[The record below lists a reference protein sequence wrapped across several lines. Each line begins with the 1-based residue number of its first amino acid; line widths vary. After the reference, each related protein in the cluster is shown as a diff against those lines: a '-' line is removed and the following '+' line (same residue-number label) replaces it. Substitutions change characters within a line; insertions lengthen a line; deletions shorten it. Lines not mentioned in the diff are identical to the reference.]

1 MNVRELAQQQLDYV
15 VALRRHFHAN
25 PELAYQEFATTERIA
40 EELTAMG
47 IPFTRLP
54 PTGLVGEISGA
65 RPGKTLLLRAEIDA
79 LPIQE
84 ETDFPFRSRTD
95 GVMHACGHDANA
107 AILLGTAKVLMGMRE
122 RLHGSVRLL
131 FEPAEELGY
140 GSRIAIEQHVLEGV
154 DSVLAL
160 HVTSQVP
167 SGALC
172 ISGGAVLPRSTYYT
186 IQVTGKSTHGALPQN
201 GANAALAAAAIA
213 VHMQSIVPLEHSAHD
228 RLLVSLG
235 TLHAGGSPNT
245 CPESAELTGTIRAF
259 TPEATD
265 EVVESL
271 QRIAESAAAL
281 YRCTAQ
287 VTSRLVCEALVNDEA
302 LSQLAGEVARDVTDQ
317 VLPFIRTMASDNFS
331 EYCLR
336 RPSMYLGL
344 GVDGVY
350 PQHSSHYT
358 IDERALATGVA
369 FEVDFTQRFLA

>member
-1 MNVRELAQQQLDYV
+1 MNVRELAQEQLDYV

-140 GSRIAIEQHVLEGV
+140 GSRIAIEQHVL
-154 DSVLAL
+154 
-160 HVTSQVP
+160 
-167 SGALC
+167 
-172 ISGGAVLPRSTYYT
+172 
-186 IQVTGKSTHGALPQN
+186 
-201 GANAALAAAAIA
+201 
-213 VHMQSIVPLEHSAHD
+213 
-228 RLLVSLG
+228 
-235 TLHAGGSPNT
+235 
-245 CPESAELTGTIRAF
+245 
-259 TPEATD
+259 
-265 EVVESL
+265 
-271 QRIAESAAAL
+271 
-281 YRCTAQ
+281 
-287 VTSRLVCEALVNDEA
+287 
-302 LSQLAGEVARDVTDQ
+302 
-317 VLPFIRTMASDNFS
+317 
-331 EYCLR
+331 
-336 RPSMYLGL
+336 
-344 GVDGVY
+344 
-350 PQHSSHYT
+350 
-358 IDERALATGVA
+358 
-369 FEVDFTQRFLA
+369 